1 MAIGSPPRFE
11 SGRSSRVADR
21 SGRARVAGLLLIA
34 SAALGVAAW
43 RFLST
48 SENSNSTA
56 GPTPDRAD
64 PPAQAPDVAKP
75 ADPDFARRL
84 LEAAHAA
91 NRLVA
96 VTLRVP
102 AGSTA
107 GALSLEIFGGFEPAP
122 EGSGFAGPWSSAR
135 ADFTSDGSVALEI
148 PAAWPRARRLRLAR
162 LYAGAL
168 LRRDIALPGAPL
180 DLGEWRAP
188 SGGRVEG
195 VVRTAGGG
203 PIADARVALE
213 EVAADLLV
221 DGTYGGAGELGSTTS
236 DASGRFSL
244 ANVAARRV
252 RVEVSGGPGRAN
264 GVVADAEVYGEAL
277 SIELAPPASIRGR
290 LLDAEGRPIAG
301 GRVVA
306 RMAGPEETSG
316 GASAPTGS
324 DGAFALD
331 ALATG
336 YYSLLASCDGYAPR
350 FVTRAHT
357 DVSGLDVRL
366 DRLATAHFVLV
377 NGPKGW
383 IAPATWRVVEPAAA
397 GVRWTAPPELAW
409 AHERDLLVR
418 GVPAGRCALEVAL
431 PGAAPIVTPVVTF
444 EANATTEVG
453 TFTLAAGAEVAFVV
467 TDDAGRPV
475 RARLALASPHFTDAA
490 SGRDPFLLDHEE
502 RVNDD
507 SGRCTWRDLPA
518 GRRVVAA
525 RPLDGTG
532 ADAVTTIDV
541 PARGRIEAP
550 ALVIRP
556 GGAIAGSV
564 RERGGPPLS
573 EMTVVIEGPGRKLE
587 ATTDADGHYEAR
599 GLPPGRYLVV
609 VLRRDDAPPRD
620 LGAALAPRENPMA
633 KVDVEAGKTTARDFS
648 LDVD

>member
-11 SGRSSRVADR
+11 SSRSSRVADR
-21 SGRARVAGLLLIA
+21 SGRAKVAGLLLIA
-34 SAALGVAAW
+34 SAALGFAAW
-43 RFLST
+43 HFLST
-48 SENSNSTA
+48 SESTRSTA
-56 GPTPDRAD
+56 DPTPDRAAE
-64 PPAQAPDVAKP
+64 PARAPEVAAP

-84 LEAAHAA
+84 IDAAQAA
-91 NRLVA
+91 KRVVT

-102 AGSTA
+102 AGSVA
-107 GALSLEIFGGFEPAP
+107 GALSLEMLGGFEAPP
-122 EGSGFAGPWSSAR
+122 EGSDFAGPWSFAR
-135 ADFTSDGSVALEI
+135 ADFNADGSVAVEV

-168 LRRDIALPGAPL
+168 LRRDLPLPGAPL

-188 SGGRVEG
+188 AGGRVEG
-195 VVRTAGGG
+195 VVREAGGR
-203 PIADARVALE
+203 PVANARVALE
-213 EVAADLLV
+213 EVASDLLV
-221 DGTYGGAGELGSTTS
+221 GGAAGAGALGSTNS
-236 DASGRFSL
+236 DASGAFVL

-252 RVEVSGGPGRAN
+252 RVEVSGVPGRAN
-264 GVVADAEVYGEAL
+264 GVVADAEVFGEAL

-316 GASAPTGS
+316 EASAPTGS

-331 ALATG
+331 ALAIG

-350 FVTRAHT
+350 YVARAHT
-357 DVSGLDVRL
+357 DVTGLDVKL

-383 IAPATWRVVEPAAA
+383 TAPATWRIVEPAAT
-397 GVRWTAPPELAW
+397 GVRWTTPPELAW
-409 AHERDLLVR
+409 AHERDLFVR
-418 GVPAGRCALEVAL
+418 GVPAGRCALEIAL

-453 TFTLAAGAEVAFVV
+453 TFTLAAGAEVALVV

-507 SGRCTWRDLPA
+507 TGRCTWRDLPA

-525 RPLDGTG
+525 HPLDGTG
-532 ADAVTTIDV
+532 ADAVATIDV
-541 PARGRIEAP
+541 PARGRIDAP

-556 GGAIAGSV
+556 GGAIDGSV
-564 RERGGPPLS
+564 RERDGPPLS

-587 ATTDADGHYEAR
+587 ATTDADGRYEAR

-620 LGAALAPRENPMA
+620 LGDAFAPRENPTA
-633 KVDVEAGKTTARDFS
+633 TVEVEAGKTTARDFS